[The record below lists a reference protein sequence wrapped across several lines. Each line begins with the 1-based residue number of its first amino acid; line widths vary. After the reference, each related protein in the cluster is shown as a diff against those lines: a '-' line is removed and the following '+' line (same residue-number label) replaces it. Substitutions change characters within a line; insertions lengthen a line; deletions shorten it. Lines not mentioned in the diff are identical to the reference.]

1 MPQVLSDLA
10 AETGARFEILALE
23 NDLFGASVTTA
34 GLLPGTAFQRALV
47 DRHDLDLALLPA
59 EAVNDDLLFTDDL
72 DAHEL
77 AKRVPME
84 IRFSY
89 DFADALTKGR
99 MQNEEGRMTADAP

>member
-1 MPQVLSDLA
+1 
-10 AETGARFEILALE
+10 
-23 NDLFGASVTTA
+23 VTTA
-34 GLLPGTAFQRALV
+34 GLLPGAAFQRALV

-89 DFADALTKGR
+89 DFADALTEADGR
-99 MQNEEGRMTADAP
+99 TGGQAGETGAHGTARTADRLTAGEGR